1 MILPYMLMILLST
14 SNMTAVMIWATAF
27 FSLILNSGSQWSWLG
42 TIKDNIYEKI
52 TKNQAKLN
60 INRKFW
66 CLVLRKFWALVPK
79 FYLWKRDWA
88 MGSAANS
95 FLDTIFSLISTGLK
109 YATSSNKHHTF
120 GYPQWNKRLLLIS
133 ASPLINAA
141 PLNTALFRIDTTFQY
156 KLNQNAYGT
165 SIQTIKRWKH
175 CLYLNYY

>member
-27 FSLILNSGSQWSWLG
+27 FSLILNSGSQWSWLE

-60 INRKFW
+60 ITRTFW
-66 CLVLRKFWALVPK
+66 CVNFEHLYQSFIYGKETGQ
-79 FYLWKRDWA
+79 
-88 MGSAANS
+88 GSASNS

-109 YATSSNKHHTF
+109 YATPSNKRHTF

-141 PLNTALFRIDTTFQY
+141 PLNTALFRIDPTF
-156 KLNQNAYGT
+156 
-165 SIQTIKRWKH
+165 
-175 CLYLNYY
+175 